1 MSDVSLWAPMVVV
14 LALASF
20 ANASLLLDGASQV
33 AAGRPGFLPFERLLF
48 KRVPASELDCVR
60 QGALKILQSFSTIFI
75 LGPSAAWMLAVT
87 GDLTGPASSIHVP
100 ASVGDAFFGLGVASL
115 LIGLA
120 LSLGSYAI
128 STKVRYIP
136 TSEATATQN

>member
-1 MSDVSLWAPMVVV
+1 MVVV
-14 LALASF
+14 LTLAGF

-33 AAGRPGFLPFERLLF
+33 ATGRPGFLPFERLLF

-60 QGALKILQSFSTIFI
+60 QGASKILQAFSTIFI
-75 LGPSAAWMLAVT
+75 LGPTAAWMLAIT
-87 GDLTGPASSIHVP
+87 ADLTGPASSIHLP
-100 ASVGDAFFGLGVASL
+100 SSLGDAIFGFAVASL

-128 STKVRYIP
+128 STKVKHIP
-136 TSEATATQN
+136 TSEAAATQN